1 MSDTSSMKDASPFED
16 MDKAFDLVEAETRLP
31 DRPEPVHEYI
41 IWFTAR
47 SGSSWLTDVMEQGGL
62 GVPREWLN
70 PRNFEPH
77 VKAFGSRS
85 WDHFFTMMR
94 RRWSRNGIFGQEIT
108 AGFYKVFSDYVDLSQ
123 YFNLRAPS
131 MMLFREDI
139 VLQAISLFFA
149 TESGTFHSVSEDGKK
164 QLPDYDSG
172 KIEHWIRH
180 LHGQE
185 NVLRALFDELG
196 NGPKYAS
203 YETLLPQGPS
213 VAIKAVADMIG
224 IAPPVSV
231 EAQPRHSKIGRK
243 LNDEY
248 RDRFIAENTDFMNRV
263 NSRRDW
269 LFKGLEA
276 NPLLG

>member
-1 MSDTSSMKDASPFED
+1 MSNTTPFAD
-16 MDKAFDLVEAETRLP
+16 MDQAFGLVETESAIP
-31 DRPEPVHEYI
+31 NKPEPTHQYI

-77 VKAFGSRS
+77 VKAFGSKS

-108 AGFYKVFSDYVDLSQ
+108 AGFYKVFSEYVDLREH
-123 YFNLRAPS
+123 FNLRAPS

-139 VLQAISLFFA
+139 VLQGISLYFA
-149 TESGTFHSVSEDGKK
+149 TESGTFHSVSEGAKK
-164 QLPDYDSG
+164 ALPDYDSERI
-172 KIEHWIRH
+172 KHWVRH
-180 LHGQE
+180 LHAHE
-185 NVLRALFDELG
+185 NLLRSLFDELG

-203 YETLLPQGPS
+203 YETLLPAGPS

-224 IAPPVSV
+224 ISPPVSV
-231 EAQPRHSKIGRK
+231 EAEPRHAKIGRQI
-243 LNDEY
+243 NDDF
-248 RDRFIAENTDFMNRV
+248 RDRFIEENADYMKRV
-263 NSRRDW
+263 NERRDW
-269 LFKGLEA
+269 LFTGLKN
-276 NPLLG
+276 NPLIG